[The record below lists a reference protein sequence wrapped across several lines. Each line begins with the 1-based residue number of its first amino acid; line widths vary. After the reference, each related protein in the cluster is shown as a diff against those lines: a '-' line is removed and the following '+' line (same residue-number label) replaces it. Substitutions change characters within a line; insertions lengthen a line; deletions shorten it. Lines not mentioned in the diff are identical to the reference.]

1 MGVVVVLWMV
11 LVLSVLPSCTGFIH
25 VHRLRRLHGSSP
37 LSLLQGSMR
46 LSHMSRIRR
55 RNDIAMFLWAASPRD
70 NSSVNNPTDNT
81 SKDAVDANSESK
93 KESGKLLAA
102 LDALARAKN
111 RLLSSLTQL
120 SSLGRSSDD
129 GVMGNADSSTGPSN
143 HEVNMANDEKLFRE
157 VDIRDEDIVNN
168 DFSSSQSQDG
178 DTRTSLKSG
187 YARNNPM
194 KLVMEGISRYM
205 QDYNEYM
212 QQHPAINT
220 TVNDTHTDNNDADDH
235 DEEQPQ
241 AVTSLS
247 QYNKAQSNVIDAAV
261 NTALS
266 VNSSAECASFI
277 DSIGLTS
284 IVTAAFYKHTPSIK
298 PDSDEMKTNRLRMRR
313 IKAILALTNMVKLL
327 GIGAPLID
335 THHHHAASHS
345 LPLTL
350 ENNKELLQSLVRML
364 QDLSTAG
371 GISPGDMGSSTDGSK
386 KSVSSLVTGSRS
398 LLGRLQNTWSDWRTA
413 DSSSSVSRNDNN
425 CSPDGS
431 NGDDNDPAPTPTL
444 AALLTYYE
452 QWSALSLLHAVIR
465 NSESATRQLK
475 LSSTMQELLASIRHF
490 ATLNPSYGDAMKGG
504 EYVHLLELQQQQQL
518 SDPSARNGDSEVVA
532 MSVQDEMASTE
543 DGLAAHL
550 QGLIAKFVSRQ
561 PQLRSQLL
569 ARSYEDNTSNTSSTS
584 GPQHVVN
591 VFTRPEMARI
601 CGWALGGSPSLLN
614 SNTAASTTS
623 STTSLI
629 SSLPSPPP
637 RQSLMMNWRP
647 KREGQRGL
655 RRVSLDGGGVR
666 GILSLSMLSE
676 LLAQLDKQPQG
687 VHPRRPHELFDVIC
701 GTSTG
706 GIIASLFVLGRC
718 SAAHALETYQQFL
731 HHVFPSHQQ
740 PANQAQ
746 QRLSAPGTMRRTWNT
761 LQGIVKL
768 LFTDKSLYSEKEF
781 ERLLEEMLGEEN
793 RLLLDCNRF
802 ADCPRLLLV
811 STHLMQ
817 QHMHSPM
824 PQQYQQQQ
832 QQQTMPES
840 QSGSRGSFQTPLTP
854 SVHLWR
860 NYDIDS
866 IHDMQRQSSGST
878 MASAGSLI
886 SKYRGSCRI
895 FSKDAIRATTA
906 APMLFVPISYNH
918 ELFCDGAIVAN
929 NPTAIA
935 IQEAKALFPG
945 VPIELVVS
953 VGTGLFTSPQAAS
966 AHVGERATEAAAAGV
981 AAAVSSATSTKNPSS
996 SKKQK
1001 PGIGWQQLVTQLIA
1015 STVATEDV
1023 HETLADL
1030 LPDTTYHRF
1039 NPYLHQ
1045 FVPIDETDENL
1056 LTYLKESG
1064 QKYIQSLFVSGNAV
1078 QRERLL
1084 HLSHLLSQP
1093 PQLS

>member
-25 VHRLRRLHGSSP
+25 VPRLPRVHVSSP

-46 LSHMSRIRR
+46 RSHMSQIQRR
-55 RNDIAMFLWAASPRD
+55 HDIAILLWASQRD

-81 SKDAVDANSESK
+81 SKDAIDANSESK

-102 LDALARAKN
+102 LDALAQAKN
-111 RLLSSLTQL
+111 RLLSSLSQL
-120 SSLGRSSDD
+120 SSLGRSTDD
-129 GVMGNADSSTGPSN
+129 GGSGNADSSTGPSN
-143 HEVNMANDEKLFRE
+143 HEVNMANDEKLFRV
-157 VDIRDEDIVNN
+157 VDTRDEDIVNN
-168 DFSSSQSQDG
+168 DFSFSQSQDG
-178 DTRTSLKSG
+178 DTRASLKSG

-194 KLVMEGISRYM
+194 KLVMEGISRYL

-212 QQHPAINT
+212 QQHPPVNT

-247 QYNKAQSNVIDAAV
+247 QYNKAQSNVIDATV

-284 IVTAAFYKHTPSIK
+284 IFTAASYKHIPSMK
-298 PDSDEMKTNRLRMRR
+298 PDSDEMKTQRLRMRR

-345 LPLTL
+345 LSLTL
-350 ENNKELLQSLVRML
+350 VNHKELLQSLVNML
-364 QDLSTAG
+364 QDFPVDIET
-371 GISPGDMGSSTDGSK
+371 SPGDSGSSIDWSK
-386 KSVSSLVTGSRS
+386 EGASSLAGSNS
-398 LLGRLQNTWSDWRTA
+398 LLGRLKNTWSGWRTA
-413 DSSSSVSRNDNN
+413 DSSSSVSRNDSKSN
-425 CSPDGS
+425 PEGS
-431 NGDDNDPAPTPTL
+431 SSDNSGPSTPTL

-465 NSESATRQLK
+465 NSEGATRQLK
-475 LSSTMQELLASIRHF
+475 SSSTMQGLLAAIRHF
-490 ATLNPSYGDAMKGG
+490 VTLNSNDGDAVNGG
-504 EYVHLLELQQQQQL
+504 EYVHLLELEQQKEL
-518 SDPSARNGDSEVVA
+518 SDPSTRNGDSEVVVMNA
-532 MSVQDEMASTE
+532 EDATDNTE
-543 DGLAAHL
+543 EALAAHL

-584 GPQHVVN
+584 GPSQHVVN

-637 RQSLMMNWRP
+637 RQSMMMNWRP

-655 RRVSLDGGGVR
+655 RILSLDGGGVR

-740 PANQAQ
+740 PANQPQ

-824 PQQYQQQQ
+824 PRQYQQQQ

-1045 FVPIDETDENL
+1045 FVPIDETDESL

-1084 HLSHLLSQP
+1084 HLSHLLSQS